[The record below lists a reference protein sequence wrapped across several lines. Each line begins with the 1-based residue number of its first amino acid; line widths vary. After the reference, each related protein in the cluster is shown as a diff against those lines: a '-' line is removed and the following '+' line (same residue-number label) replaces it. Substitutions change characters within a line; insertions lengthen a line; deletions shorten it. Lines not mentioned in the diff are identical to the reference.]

1 MDSLTFLQRSL
12 SKPQPLYVLHG
23 DEDFLKRQ
31 VQASFRKNL
40 LGEDGDTFALST
52 YTGDKAVYASV
63 LEDLETLPF
72 LSPYRLVVID
82 QADPFVTKYRA
93 TLEGYLAKP
102 AAKGVLVLDVK
113 TWPSTTRL
121 AKLIDANATIVC
133 KALST
138 QRLPEW
144 CMSRATAEYGKAL
157 ALQAARLL
165 VDLVGAEMGQL
176 DQELAKLASFV
187 GDADHIEARAVD
199 ELVGNSREGNT
210 FKIFDAIGA
219 GRTGEALSILARL
232 FEQGEDPMRM
242 LGAFSMQLRRLAQ
255 AAALSGQGL
264 PLSRAVEQVG
274 FPPFAV
280 RGSEQQ
286 LRHLGRRRAE
296 RLYDWL
302 VETDLGLKG
311 SSQLP
316 PRTILER
323 LIVRLARPLA
333 PA

>member
-1 MDSLTFLQRSL
+1 MCNFSGERPLMDGLTCPQAGVP
-12 SKPQPLYVLHG
+12 KPQPLYVLHG

-31 VQASFRKNL
+31 VQASLRKNL

-144 CMSRATAEYGKAL
+144 CMSRATADYGKAL
-157 ALQAARLL
+157 APQAARLL

-176 DQELAKLASFV
+176 DQELAKLASYV
-187 GDADHIEARAVD
+187 GDADRIEAKAVD
-199 ELVGNSREGNT
+199 ELVGNSREENT
-210 FKIFDAIGA
+210 FRIFEAIGG
-219 GRTGEALSILARL
+219 GRTGVTLSI
-232 FEQGEDPMRM
+232 F
-242 LGAFSMQLRRLAQ
+242 
-255 AAALSGQGL
+255 AAALAQG
-264 PLSRAVEQVG
+264 E
-274 FPPFAV
+274 
-280 RGSEQQ
+280 
-286 LRHLGRRRAE
+286 
-296 RLYDWL
+296 
-302 VETDLGLKG
+302 
-311 SSQLP
+311 
-316 PRTILER
+316 
-323 LIVRLARPLA
+323 
-333 PA
+333 